1 MTNDAGVSS
10 SLDGSRNARQPR
22 KTRFP
27 RSIISSSTP
36 RWHHGTSPSSA
47 WEAAVR
53 FLRFQVLAVLYKASS
68 MSPCPRTL
76 LGQVSTSPTFLG
88 DHIASLFTISR
99 AFFWSY
105 LHLDIIWV
113 TLTQRILLS
122 FRLDRNNLETQ
133 WERGLTLLSSVMVT
147 GNGDIFAVVM
157 SQEAISYLTHE
168 PGDELM
174 STWSKIA
181 TTLIMFCSILW
192 PKYLQQQKY
201 LVLVMEWW
209 RSVITIRFLYFTQN
223 PGPHF
228 QCQCSMTKLDFWMI
242 ILIT

>member
-1 MTNDAGVSS
+1 MTDDAGVSS

-53 FLRFQVLAVLYKASS
+53 FLRFQVLGVLYKASS

-133 WERGLTLLSSVMVT
+133 WEETHIIVICNGDWKWRHICCCQVAGSNLLSNTRTRRWINVDVIQNCHHTNNVLQHIVT
-147 GNGDIFAVVM
+147 KIFAATKIFCVGDGVV
-157 SQEAISYLTHE
+157 EV
-168 PGDELM
+168 GDNYQVFVFYTE
-174 STWSKIA
+174 S
-181 TTLIMFCSILW
+181 
-192 PKYLQQQKY
+192 
-201 LVLVMEWW
+201 
-209 RSVITIRFLYFTQN
+209 RSPLPV
-223 PGPHF
+223 P
-228 QCQCSMTKLDFWMI
+228 M
-242 ILIT
+242 

>member
-1 MTNDAGVSS
+1 MKTDCET
-10 SLDGSRNARQPR
+10 DGSFYSTRKHGSQDPLFPPQLPGDTTAPHPHQPG
-22 KTRFP
+22 KLLSCFSGFKCSLFYIKP
-27 RSIISSSTP
+27 QVCPLVPHI
-36 RWHHGTSPSSA
+36 A
-47 WEAAVR
+47 EASVH
-53 FLRFQVLAVLYKASS
+53 
-68 MSPCPRTL
+68 
-76 LGQVSTSPTFLG
+76 VSTFLG

-99 AFFWSY
+99 VFFWSY

-113 TLTQRILLS
+113 TLTQRLLLS

-133 WERGLTLLSSVMVT
+133 WEETHIIVICNGDWKWRHICCCHVAGSNLLS
-147 GNGDIFAVVM
+147 
-157 SQEAISYLTHE
+157 THE

-201 LVLVMEWW
+201 LVQVMECW
-209 RSVITIRFLYFTQN
+209 RLVITIRALYFTQN
-223 PGPHF
+223 LGPHI

>member
-47 WEAAVR
+47 WEGAVK
-53 FLRFQVLAVLYKASS
+53 FLRFQVLGVLYKASS

-133 WERGLTLLSSVMVT
+133 WEETHIIVICNGDWKWRHICCCHVAGSNLLSNTRTRRWINVDMIQNCHHTNNVLQHIVT
-147 GNGDIFAVVM
+147 KIFAATKIFGVGDGVV
-157 SQEAISYLTHE
+157 EV
-168 PGDELM
+168 GDNYQAFVFYTE
-174 STWSKIA
+174 S
-181 TTLIMFCSILW
+181 
-192 PKYLQQQKY
+192 
-201 LVLVMEWW
+201 
-209 RSVITIRFLYFTQN
+209 RSPLPV
-223 PGPHF
+223 P
-228 QCQCSMTKLDFWMI
+228 M
-242 ILIT
+242 